1 MRVDVD
7 LDLCQVHGQC
17 EFAAPDVFVVHD
29 DGSVEWEA
37 APPESQRTA
46 VQQAVR
52 LCPVQAI
59 KIQD

>member
-7 LDLCQVHGQC
+7 LDLCQAHGQC
-17 EFAAPDVFVVHD
+17 EFAAPDVFSVDD
-29 DGSVEWEA
+29 DGSVEWQA
-37 APPESQRTA
+37 TPPESERAA

-59 KIQD
+59 KLQD